1 MRRKWFFAG
10 IFFTV
15 MLANTVYANN
25 TTTVSYTV
33 NPAYTVLIPVD
44 TEVEFNQ
51 LSESFGKIQVEK
63 AQLDEGKCIEVSLSS
78 DGVLKNKNN
87 RSDVIP
93 YQILKTSEATP
104 FVSARYHTA
113 GEATPLTISIKQD
126 DWNKAPSGDYSD
138 TVIFTISYV
147 DDK

>member
-1 MRRKWFFAG
+1 MRKKWLTVG
-10 IFFTV
+10 IFFAM

-51 LSESFGKIQVEK
+51 LSESFGKIQVEN
-63 AQLDEGKCIEVSLSS
+63 AQL

-138 TVIFTISYV
+138 TVTFTISYV

>member
-1 MRRKWFFAG
+1 MRKKWLTVG
-10 IFFTV
+10 IFFAMV
-15 MLANTVYANN
+15 LANTVYANN

-51 LSESFGKIQVEK
+51 LSESFGKIQVEN
-63 AQLDEGKCIEVSLSS
+63 AQIDEGKCIEVSLSS

-104 FVSARYHTA
+104 FVSARYHTV

-138 TVIFTISYV
+138 TVTFTISYV

>member
-1 MRRKWFFAG
+1 MGKKWLTAG
-10 IFFTV
+10 IFFT
-15 MLANTVYANN
+15 MILANTVYANN

-51 LSESFGKIQVEK
+51 LSESFGKIQIEK
-63 AQLDEGKCIEVSLSS
+63 AQIDEGKCIEVSLSS
-78 DGVLKNKNN
+78 DGTLKNKNN
-87 RSDVIP
+87 LSDMIP
-93 YQILKTSEATP
+93 YQILKTDETTP

-113 GEATPLTISIKQD
+113 GEETPLTINIKQD
-126 DWNKAPSGDYSD
+126 DWNKAPSGDYAD
-138 TVIFTISYV
+138 TVTFTISYV

>member
-44 TEVEFNQ
+44 TEVEF
-51 LSESFGKIQVEK
+51 
-63 AQLDEGKCIEVSLSS
+63 
-78 DGVLKNKNN
+78 
-87 RSDVIP
+87 
-93 YQILKTSEATP
+93 T
-104 FVSARYHTA
+104 ARTQ
-113 GEATPLTISIKQD
+113 TVTIIK
-126 DWNKAPSGDYSD
+126 
-138 TVIFTISYV
+138 
-147 DDK
+147 

>member
-51 LSESFGKIQVEK
+51 LSESFGKIQVEN

-93 YQILKTSEATP
+93 YQI
-104 FVSARYHTA
+104 
-113 GEATPLTISIKQD
+113 
-126 DWNKAPSGDYSD
+126 
-138 TVIFTISYV
+138 
-147 DDK
+147 

>member
-104 FVSARYHTA
+104 
-113 GEATPLTISIKQD
+113 LTISIKQD

-138 TVIFTISYV
+138 TVTFTISYV

>member
-1 MRRKWFFAG
+1 MRKKCLTVG
-10 IFFTV
+10 IFFAM

-51 LSESFGKIQVEK
+51 LSESFGKIQVEN

-87 RSDVIP
+87 RSEIGRASCRERV
-93 YQILKTSEATP
+93 
-104 FVSARYHTA
+104 
-113 GEATPLTISIKQD
+113 
-126 DWNKAPSGDYSD
+126 
-138 TVIFTISYV
+138 
-147 DDK
+147 

>member
-1 MRRKWFFAG
+1 MRKKWLTVG
-10 IFFTV
+10 IFFAM

-51 LSESFGKIQVEK
+51 LSESFGKIQVEN

-93 YQILKTSEATP
+93 YQILKTSEATLHLCQRGITRQEKRHRLLS
-104 FVSARYHTA
+104 V
-113 GEATPLTISIKQD
+113 L
-126 DWNKAPSGDYSD
+126 NKMTGTKHRREITQIP
-138 TVIFTISYV
+138 
-147 DDK
+147 

>member
-1 MRRKWFFAG
+1 MRKKWLTVG
-10 IFFTV
+10 IFFAM

-51 LSESFGKIQVEK
+51 LSESFGKIQVEN

-104 FVSARYHTA
+104 FVQRGITRQEKRHRLPSV
-113 GEATPLTISIKQD
+113 L
-126 DWNKAPSGDYSD
+126 NKMTGTKHRREITQIP
-138 TVIFTISYV
+138 
-147 DDK
+147 

>member
-1 MRRKWFFAG
+1 MRKKCLTVG
-10 IFFTV
+10 IFFAM

-51 LSESFGKIQVEK
+51 LSESFGKIQVEN

-78 DGVLKNKNN
+78 DGVL
-87 RSDVIP
+87 
-93 YQILKTSEATP
+93 
-104 FVSARYHTA
+104 
-113 GEATPLTISIKQD
+113 
-126 DWNKAPSGDYSD
+126 
-138 TVIFTISYV
+138 
-147 DDK
+147 

>member
-1 MRRKWFFAG
+1 MRKKCLTVG
-10 IFFTV
+10 IFFAM

-51 LSESFGKIQVEK
+51 LSESFGKIQVEN

-104 FVSARYHTA
+104 
-113 GEATPLTISIKQD
+113 LTISIKQD

-138 TVIFTISYV
+138 TVTFTISYV